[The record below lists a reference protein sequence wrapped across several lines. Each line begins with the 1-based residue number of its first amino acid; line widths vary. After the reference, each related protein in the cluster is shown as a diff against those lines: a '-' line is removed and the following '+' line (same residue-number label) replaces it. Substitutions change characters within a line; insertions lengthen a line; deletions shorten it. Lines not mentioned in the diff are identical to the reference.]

1 MPALLH
7 AFRASSLTMIALLL
21 LSPITLASAKSAS
34 TQSIVFVNNSINE
47 PAFDSFIQID
57 AFTTAPPKLLD
68 TKVQPALPAARTL
81 QTLSITPVQLLLI
94 KASAAV
100 MLTALQV
107 SSSFDYVSGGTV
119 CDGWY
124 EPLPMKD
131 DACVLKL

>member
-1 MPALLH
+1 
-7 AFRASSLTMIALLL
+7 MIALLL
-21 LSPITLASAKSAS
+21 LIPITLASAKSAS

-57 AFTTAPPKLLD
+57 ATAPPKLLD
-68 TKVQPALPAARTL
+68 TKVVQPALPAARTL